1 LRCGRTPLVRASRY
15 NGAASRAYVK
25 IRESAE
31 ALMTSPEMSQKPD
44 TPKAYIPVPENYMLG
59 DSLKWDA
66 PWVTV
71 SLWTELPFWLIVDDT
86 TIPIECEGHV
96 FPVSINND
104 YFELFAGVASD
115 SRSTVLYRGPYK
127 KRDDLPQSVKH
138 AMEQRP
144 GGPYMWR
151 KCKTYLKIESRCNE
165 DAWDAADQGEIRRSI
180 EDLQDAAKRIAIQR
194 ANESRLY
201 ISELCRAHISVA
213 NKLIRSY
220 RLATYDYFAFEVS
233 PWDVPHW
240 SVERGGKAVSAT
252 LVGYR
257 GWDSKPL
264 ISKFNDPS
272 VKPEVYQLVD
282 AESLKSRVALVP
294 TPGELELLDAL
305 NLMERGDYSGA
316 VRRITTAIEVVV
328 EAVSGKAMEAAK
340 GKRAARRFLRKT
352 RMRFNARVRAY
363 QRLTGR
369 ETPEVRLNTLKETRG
384 LRHQIVHAG
393 YRIGPAERGRA
404 QKAVDTGRWTFNWFE
419 NDQARR
425 DVREKRIAYRSL
437 GRDIEAGIFSPRI
450 TPDGVLLSPL
460 WSSLRVGSSAAK
472 EPVDTRKNS
481 GGSGRRESTTA
492 PLAQAMAPCIQPRIK
507 AVDSEPTE
515 VAAQAERLQKN
526 ELCDLLMK
534 EGIEGRHNLDAV
546 GRTLELTDLALELGR
561 KDGLACALAW
571 YDDLERRGISGEQA
585 ILLDYGRGNA
595 IAVERYGTD
604 WGWEQPT
611 LARELYYLRRAA
623 SHDEF
628 AQTSHLIRC
637 MCLNNLGN
645 RLCVAGRII
654 EALDCWRR
662 ALEVDPNFGMSL
674 CNRARAFAS
683 YAGALDDPDERTLF
697 LWMAHREASAALSE
711 IAVYTAARDE
721 PNRVATKGLKEWV
734 ESVVDVKGVAAADPL
749 ANKETSP
756 TPEESVYRQWCLSN
770 CLYLNPLNDLGPYSV
785 ASTDSIGLGP
795 HVVRV
800 DAPHRFDSLF
810 DQMIQEYVSARW
822 LLYEGSTTNGPHFS
836 DKDVFLR
843 ATEPRPSLSLATEK
857 IKAAYRSS
865 YSIFDKVSFF
875 INAYMELGPSESEV
889 SFRTVW
895 RTSEKGPIRK
905 EFDVKGNWGFCALYW
920 LAKDLFEQANDEV
933 AEPQARS
940 LMDIVDRIGH
950 KYLRVTLAES
960 PPVPPD
966 DLALI
971 VPRRQFEAKTLHVM
985 KLARSALMYL
995 AIGVRL
1001 EEQRRESGLNG
1012 VPLEDIPEVPHLRD
1026 DEKV

>member
-1 LRCGRTPLVRASRY
+1 
-15 NGAASRAYVK
+15 
-25 IRESAE
+25 
-31 ALMTSPEMSQKPD
+31 MTSPEMPQRPE
-44 TPKAYIPVPENYMLG
+44 TPKASIPVPEKYALG
-59 DSLKWDA
+59 DSLNWDA

-71 SLWTELPFWLIVDDT
+71 RLWTELPFWLMVNDA
-86 TIPIECEGHV
+86 TIPIECEGHI
-96 FPVSINND
+96 FPVSINNN
-104 YFELFAGVASD
+104 YFELFAGVTSD
-115 SRSTVLYRGPYK
+115 SRSTVVYRGPYK
-127 KRDDLPQSVKH
+127 NRGDLPPDTKH
-138 AMEQRP
+138 AMEEHP
-144 GGPYMWR
+144 EGPYMWR

-165 DAWDAADQGEIRRSI
+165 DVWNAADHGEIRRSI
-180 EDLQDAAKRIAIQR
+180 EDLQDAAKRVAIR
-194 ANESRLY
+194 RSNESRLY
-201 ISELCRAHISVA
+201 LSELCRAHISVA
-213 NKLIRSY
+213 NNLIRSY
-220 RLATYDYFAFEVS
+220 RLATYDYFAFELS

-240 SVERGGKAVSAT
+240 WVERDGQAVSST

-257 GWDSKPL
+257 GWDTKPL

-272 VKPEVYQLVD
+272 VKPEVYQLID
-282 AESLKSRVALVP
+282 ADSLKSRAALVP

-316 VRRITTAIEVVV
+316 VRRITTAIEVIV
-328 EAVSGKAMEAAK
+328 EGVSGKAMEAAK
-340 GKRAARRFLRKT
+340 GKRAARRFLRRT
-352 RMRFNARVRAY
+352 RMRFDARVRAY
-363 QRLTGR
+363 QKLTGR
-369 ETPEVRLNTLKETRG
+369 ETPEVLLKTLKETRG

-450 TPDGVLLSPL
+450 TPDGALLSPL
-460 WSSLRVGSSAAK
+460 WSSFRAGSSAAK
-472 EPVDTRKNS
+472 EPVDTRRNN

-492 PLAQAMAPCIQPRIK
+492 PLAQATAPCIQPGST
-507 AVDSEPTE
+507 AVDSEPTG
-515 VAAQAERLQKN
+515 VMTQAERLQKN

-534 EGIEGRHNLDAV
+534 EGIEGRHDLDAA
-546 GRTLELTDLALELGR
+546 GRTQELTDLALELGR

-571 YDDLERRGISGEQA
+571 YDALEQRGISGEQA
-585 ILLDYGRGNA
+585 ILLDYSRANA

-611 LARELYYLRRAA
+611 LARELYYLRRAT

-628 AQTSHLIRC
+628 AQTPDVIRC

-645 RLCVAGRII
+645 RLYVAGRII

-674 CNRARAFAS
+674 CNRARTFAA
-683 YAGALDDPDERTLF
+683 YAGALDDPDERVMF
-697 LWMAHREASAALSE
+697 LWMAHREASAALAE
-711 IAVYTAARDE
+711 TAVYTAARDE
-721 PNRVATKGLKEWV
+721 PNRVATKKLKEWV
-734 ESVVDVKGVAAADPL
+734 ESVVDVQGVAAADPF
-749 ANKETSP
+749 ASRETSSA
-756 TPEESVYRQWCLSN
+756 PEESVYRQWCLSN
-770 CLYLNPLNDLGPYSV
+770 CLYLNPLNDLGAYTV
-785 ASTDSIGLGP
+785 AATDSIGLGP

-800 DAPHRFDSLF
+800 DAPYRFDSFF
-810 DQMIQEYVSARW
+810 DQMMQEYVSARW
-822 LLYEGSTTNGPHFS
+822 LLYEGVTAREPHFS

-857 IKAAYRSS
+857 IKAAYRGS
-865 YSIFDKVSFF
+865 YSLFDKVSFF
-875 INAYMELGPSESEV
+875 INAYMELGPSGKQV

-895 RTSEKGPIRK
+895 RAGEKGPIRK

-933 AEPQARS
+933 SEPQARS
-940 LMDIVDRIGH
+940 LSDIMNRIER
-950 KYLRVTLAES
+950 KYLRVTVAGS
-960 PPVPPD
+960 PPVPSA

-971 VPRRQFEAKTLHVM
+971 VSRGQFEAKTLHVM

-995 AIGVRL
+995 AIGVRF

-1012 VPLEDIPEVPHLRD
+1012 VPLEEIPEVPYLRD
-1026 DEKV
+1026 DEKI